1 MYMLSRERAQYYYKS
16 LHFNHYESGGTCEQR
31 VLVLR
36 ARFDRIL
43 EELSIKDF
51 DSQCAYVEKL
61 QQVFTALPNRF
72 TEEKKKEC
80 HALRRYLNG
89 VQHSTFEAD
98 ESQYKLSV
106 KRLCEL
112 IKLCSEE
119 EVPRDLN
126 KIWKNQEQKIEN
138 TKSKDVSNANKVQ
151 SKSAAEKKELPF
163 VLCVDCSIIENEEE
177 KRKQFNDALRNLISK
192 IADDELDVNLRLILI
207 GKNKIKYIVTKT
219 GETSVYNY
227 QKVCGDIIKN
237 AIDNSCD
244 FLKSRLKYYNDN
256 NYKLFKPSGLAVFML
271 SEGIAGLIL
280 NKQNTLAIEQQGIQ
294 VIPVGLTSGMDL
306 GLISILS
313 QNNAAVI
320 MKENKFEMFFNW
332 MHESLEMICNKEE

>member
-1 MYMLSRERAQYYYKS
+1 MLSHDRAQYYYKS

-51 DSQCAYVEKL
+51 DSQSAYVEKL

-72 TEEKKKEC
+72 TEERKKEC

-98 ESQYKLSV
+98 ESQYQLSV

-119 EVPRDLN
+119 DVPQEL
-126 KIWKNQEQKIEN
+126 KQIWKNKESKETKNWKEYVTHNAEIQKD
-138 TKSKDVSNANKVQ
+138 KSVIQ
-151 SKSAAEKKELPF
+151 KKELPF
-163 VLCVDCSIIENEEE
+163 VLCVDCSIIEDNEDW
-177 KRKQFNDALRNLISK
+177 RARFNNALRDLISK

-207 GKNKIKYIVTKT
+207 GKCKIKYIVTRT
-219 GETSVYNY
+219 GETSIYY
-227 QKVCGDIIKN
+227 YKRVCEEIVVN

-244 FLKSRLKYYNDN
+244 FLSSRLKYYKEN
-256 NYKLFKPSGLAVFML
+256 NYNIYKPSGLAVFML
-271 SEGIAGLIL
+271 SSEVADLL
-280 NKQNTLAIEQQGIQ
+280 SKDQETLLLEVHKDIQ
-294 VIPVGLTSGMDL
+294 VIPVGLTSGMEL
-306 GLISILS
+306 ESLNKLS
-313 QNNAAVI
+313 HKSAAVI
-320 MKENKFEMFFNW
+320 LKKNKFEEFFNW
-332 MHESLEMICNKEE
+332 LHESLKVICN

>member
-1 MYMLSRERAQYYYKS
+1 MLSRDRAQFYYKS
-16 LHFNHYESGGTCEQR
+16 LHFNHYESGGTCEQC

-51 DSQCAYVEKL
+51 DSQNVYVEKL
-61 QQVFTALPNRF
+61 QQVFSALPNRF

-89 VQHSTFEAD
+89 VQHSTFEPD

-112 IKLCSEE
+112 IRLCSEE
-119 EVPRDLN
+119 EIPLDLK
-126 KIWKNQEQKIEN
+126 KIWIGQEHNSEKC
-138 TKSKDVSNANKVQ
+138 KKDVASTLKKEN
-151 SKSAAEKKELPF
+151 SKGKADKIELPF
-163 VLCVDCSIIENEEE
+163 VLCIDCLFIEKEE
-177 KRKQFNDALRNLISK
+177 KKRLQFNNALRNLISK

-207 GKNKIKYIVTKT
+207 GNNKIKYIDTKI

-227 QKVCGDIIKN
+227 QRVCEDVIVN

-244 FLKSRLKYYNDN
+244 FFKSRLKYYNDN
-256 NYKLFKPSGLAVFML
+256 NYTIYKPSGLAIFML
-271 SEGIAGLIL
+271 SAGVSGLVTK
-280 NKQNTLAIEQQGIQ
+280 KQETLLLEQQEVQ

-306 GLISILS
+306 EALSNLS
-313 QNNAAVI
+313 QKNAAVVL
-320 MKENKFEMFFNW
+320 KEDKFEMFFNW
-332 MHESLEMICNKEE
+332 MFESLKMICTKKNKK

>member
-1 MYMLSRERAQYYYKS
+1 MLSHDRAQYYYKS
-16 LHFNHYESGGTCEQR
+16 LLFNHYESGGTCEQR

-51 DSQCAYVEKL
+51 DSQSVYVEKL
-61 QQVFTALPNRF
+61 QQIFTALPKKF
-72 TEEKKKEC
+72 TEERKKEC

-119 EVPRDLN
+119 DVPQEL
-126 KIWKNQEQKIEN
+126 KQVWKNKESKGAKNLKEN
-138 TKSKDVSNANKVQ
+138 VEHKTEIKKNQ
-151 SKSAAEKKELPF
+151 SVIEKKEFPF
-163 VLCVDCSIIENEEE
+163 VLCVDCSIIENNEN
-177 KRKQFNDALRNLISK
+177 RRAPFNDALRNFISK

-207 GKNKIKYIVTKT
+207 GKKKIKYIVTRT
-219 GETSVYNY
+219 GETSIYNY
-227 QKVCGDIIKN
+227 EKVCEEIIVN

-244 FLKSRLKYYNDN
+244 FLSSRLKFYNEND
-256 NYKLFKPSGLAVFML
+256 YIIYKPSGLAVFML
-271 SEGIAGLIL
+271 SSEITDMLY
-280 NKQNTLAIEQQGIQ
+280 KDQETLSLEVHKDIQ
-294 VIPVGLTSGMDL
+294 VIPVGLTSGMEL
-306 GLISILS
+306 ESFKKLS
-313 QNNAAVI
+313 HKNDAVVL
-320 MKENKFEMFFNW
+320 KENKIEEFFNW
-332 MHESLEMICNKEE
+332 LHESLKLICN

>member
-1 MYMLSRERAQYYYKS
+1 MLSRERAQYYYKS

-51 DSQCAYVEKL
+51 DSQSAYVEKL

-119 EVPRDLN
+119 EVPLYLKN
-126 KIWKNQEQKIEN
+126 IWKNQECKTEN
-138 TKSKDVSNANKVQ
+138 KKRKDVSNGKKV
-151 SKSAAEKKELPF
+151 KVNNVTGKKELPF
-163 VLCVDCSIIENEEE
+163 VLCVDCSIIENEVE

-192 IADDELDVNLRLILI
+192 IADDELDINLRLILI
-207 GKNKIKYIVTKT
+207 GRNKIKYIVTKT
-219 GETSVYNY
+219 GEASFYNY
-227 QKVCGDIIKN
+227 PNVCEDIIVN

-244 FLKSRLKYYNDN
+244 FIKSRLKFYNDN
-256 NYKLFKPSGLAVFML
+256 NYKIYKPSGLAVFML
-271 SEGIAGLIL
+271 SATVVRLIS
-280 NKQNTLAIEQQGIQ
+280 KTQKTLSLEQQEVQI
-294 VIPVGLTSGMDL
+294 IPVGLTSGMDIEPL
-306 GLISILS
+306 SNLS
-313 QNNAAVI
+313 QNNTAVI
-320 MKENKFEMFFNW
+320 LKEDKFEMFFNW
-332 MHESLEMICNKEE
+332 IYESLKMICNK